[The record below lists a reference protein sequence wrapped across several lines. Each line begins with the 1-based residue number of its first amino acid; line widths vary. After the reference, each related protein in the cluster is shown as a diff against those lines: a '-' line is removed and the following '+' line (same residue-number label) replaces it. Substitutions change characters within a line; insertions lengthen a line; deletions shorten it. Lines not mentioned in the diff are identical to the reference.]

1 MQDRSFPDGARSGG
15 LRRALIVL
23 SITIAAICAMLA
35 TSHAQVPKEYQQA
48 VDKRRADLEKLGKEV
63 PKAEVK
69 DLLVLRDEVRK
80 LIEASRSGRA
90 PFEERV
96 SNLRSDI
103 ERLGPVPAKDAPPE
117 DAQITADRASLQA
130 ELARWE
136 AILRQADLN
145 DGLAERTLNAIAER
159 RREAFYDQVLERGE
173 VPWNPKVIGTAAE
186 GLLRATGQAADWS
199 TGLLGR
205 WNNAGSLVRHLSWL
219 AGAFVLAFVVF
230 FPVRR
235 YVERRIVRVMQRID
249 PSPSRRTIAAAAI
262 TFGRVLP
269 GIVAGGII
277 YQAVRWVGGIEQ
289 GGEALA
295 RTVWLWFLVMLA
307 VNGAT
312 RAVLAPKVPG
322 WHLIRLKLAARLS
335 VHALLLTAAATLAI
349 DAVLQKAARL
359 MAMPEQWNLL
369 QSAAIAVVLA
379 VCIFLLTRGKL
390 WRQVETTEDG
400 VVPEQ
405 NKVEDSDS
413 NADVPGAVRFL
424 PDGLKSAAGTV
435 AQASARLLPKLLV
448 AAALLSLVI
457 VAATAIGNVALGYFL
472 STRFFVLLGL
482 FLAAWGVRAIL
493 LEAIAI
499 LVPRFAAAAS
509 QESEFD
515 ADGERPH
522 GSLLSFW
529 LGLGVDVLVVI
540 LFAPTVFI
548 ALGADPTD
556 VQATVRDAFYGFKV
570 GNVTISVANLLSAVF
585 VFAVILAVTRFVQR
599 VADNRLF
606 PSLRID
612 SGVSDSFKT
621 LIGYVGF
628 VIAALAAIGTVG
640 LDLSSIAIVAGAL
653 SVGIGF
659 GLQSIVNN
667 FVSGLILLFERPI
680 KKGDWIRVASGEGLV
695 KRISVRSTEITTAD
709 RASVIVP
716 NSELISGTV
725 TNMTHGDKIGR
736 FIVPIGVSYDEDPE
750 AVMAILLEIVR
761 SMPLIMRNPEP
772 FVYFAGFGDSS
783 LDFEI
788 RAFVRDIAHSL
799 KVRGDLRIAI
809 YKRFKERGIEIPY
822 PHRTLVV
829 GKGSVE
835 SVLMKDANADL
846 ETRTDRADP
855 DATDAADVAGGA
867 GTAGTAGTADAPRAG
882 VTRSEPRP
890 APMPMPMPKRRRTR
904 EDVIG

>member
-1 MQDRSFPDGARSGG
+1 MQDRSFSSQRAAWGARSIRSR
-15 LRRALIVL
+15 LTLALIA
-23 SITIAAICAMLA
+23 AAIVFSACFVVPGVA
-35 TSHAQVPKEYQQA
+35 SAQVPREYQQA
-48 VDKRRADLEKLGKEV
+48 VDKRRAELEKLGKDV

-69 DLLVLRDEVRK
+69 ELLELRDEVRT
-80 LIEASRSGRA
+80 LLDASRSGRA
-90 PFEERV
+90 PFEEKV

-117 DAQITADRASLQA
+117 DSQITADRTALQA
-130 ELARWE
+130 ELAKWE

-159 RREAFYDQVLERGE
+159 RREAFYEQVLERGD

-186 GLLRATGQAADWS
+186 GLWRATGQAADWS
-199 TGLLGR
+199 TGLVGR
-205 WNNAGSLVRHLSWL
+205 WNEAGSLARHLFWL
-219 AGAFVLAFVVF
+219 AAAFVLAFVVF

-235 YVERRIVRVMQRID
+235 YVERRIVRVMQRVD

-262 TFGRVLP
+262 TVGRVLP

-277 YQAVRWVGGIEQ
+277 YQVVRWVGGIEQ

-312 RAVLAPKVPG
+312 RAVFAPKVPG

-369 QSAAIAVVLA
+369 QSAAVSVVLA

-390 WRQVETTEDG
+390 WRQVETSEDG
-400 VVPEQ
+400 ALPEQ
-405 NKVEDSDS
+405 RKAEDTDS
-413 NADVPGAVRFL
+413 TADVPGAVRFM
-424 PDGLKSAAGTV
+424 PEGLKSAAGTV
-435 AQASARLLPKLLV
+435 VEAGARILPKLLV
-448 AAALLSLVI
+448 LAALLSLVI
-457 VAATAIGNVALGYFL
+457 IGATAFGSVALGYFL

-482 FLAAWGVRAIL
+482 VLAAWGVRAIL

-499 LVPRFAAAAS
+499 LVPKFAPAAS
-509 QESEFD
+509 AESEFE

-529 LGLGVDVLVVI
+529 LGLVVDVLVVV
-540 LFAPTVFI
+540 LFAPTVFV

-570 GNVTISVANLLSAVF
+570 GNVTISVANLLSAIL
-585 VFAVILAVTRFVQR
+585 VFAVILAITRFVQR
-599 VADNRLF
+599 VADTRLF

-640 LDLSSIAIVAGAL
+640 LDLSNIAIVAGAL

-736 FIVPIGVSYDEDPE
+736 FIVPIGVSYDSDPE
-750 AVMAILLEIVR
+750 EVTALLLEIVR
-761 SMPLIMRNPEP
+761 STPLIMRFPEP

-783 LDFEI
+783 LDFEV
-788 RAFVRDIAHSL
+788 RAFVRDVAHSL

-809 YKRFKERGIEIPY
+809 HKRFRERGVEIPY
-822 PHRTLVV
+822 PHRTVIV

-835 SVLMKDANADL
+835 SVFMKDVNSDIETGPESADGAANERDG
-846 ETRTDRADP
+846 TSGGVPKGRRRRTKE
-855 DATDAADVAGGA
+855 DVAG
-867 GTAGTAGTADAPRAG
+867 
-882 VTRSEPRP
+882 
-890 APMPMPMPKRRRTR
+890 
-904 EDVIG
+904 